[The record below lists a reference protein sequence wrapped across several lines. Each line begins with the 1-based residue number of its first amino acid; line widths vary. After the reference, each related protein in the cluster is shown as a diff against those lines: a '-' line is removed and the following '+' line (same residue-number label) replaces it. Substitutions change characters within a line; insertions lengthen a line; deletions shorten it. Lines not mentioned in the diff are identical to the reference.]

1 MTKNILLDIKNIS
14 KTYGKQAALDNVSF
28 RIHKGEI
35 LGLVG
40 QNGAGKTTLI
50 RVLAGLIS
58 KDSGNIER
66 SEDYKIGAIIE
77 SPVLYPN
84 MSAFDNLM
92 YSALQIG
99 IVNASQRI
107 EEVLALV
114 GLADVDKKKK
124 VKDFSLGMRQRMAIA
139 LAILD
144 FPDFLIMDEP
154 VNGLDPA
161 GIKEMRD
168 IIHNLRDTY
177 GITVLI
183 SSHILSELELVVDR
197 FVIMHKGQVIRDI
210 DKVNL
215 RAEVADRICLM
226 TTDNELARK
235 SLENVGLDPVLTED
249 KIYLLPEKS
258 VQDIIKHLLNENLEI
273 TDIYHSGSSFED
285 YYLGLLD

>member
-1 MTKNILLDIKNIS
+1 MTKSPLLEIKDLS
-14 KTYGKQAALDNVSF
+14 KIYGKQKALDQVSF
-28 RIHKGEI
+28 TIHKGEI

-50 RVLAGLIS
+50 RVLAGLIA
-58 KDSGNIER
+58 KNAGTITQAEN
-66 SEDYKIGAIIE
+66 YKIGAIIE

-99 IVNASQRI
+99 ISNAKQRI
-107 EEVLALV
+107 EEVLGLV
-114 GLADVDKKKK
+114 GLADVDRKKK

-197 FVIMHKGQVIRDI
+197 FVIMHKGQVIKDI
-210 DKVNL
+210 DKPTL
-215 RAEVADRICLM
+215 KAEVSDRICLM
-226 TTDNELARK
+226 TTDNELAL
-235 SLENVGLDPVLTED
+235 SALEKWGLEPVLVD
-249 KIYLLPEKS
+249 HAIYLSPEKS
-258 VQDIIKHLLNENLEI
+258 VQEVIVHLLSENIEI
-273 TDIYHSGSSFED
+273 TDIYHSGSSFEE
-285 YYLGLLD
+285 YYLGLLN